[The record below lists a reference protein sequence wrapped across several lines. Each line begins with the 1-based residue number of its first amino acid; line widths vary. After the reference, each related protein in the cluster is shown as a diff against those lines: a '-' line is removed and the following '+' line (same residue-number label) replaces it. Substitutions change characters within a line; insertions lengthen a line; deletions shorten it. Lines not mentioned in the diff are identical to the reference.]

1 MESHHSLFKSFQFA
15 FEGVWVAL
23 KKGRN
28 FRIQAGL
35 GLVALTMGFVLKLSS
50 YEFVD
55 LILIISLV
63 LILELLN
70 TAIESIVD
78 LVSPEIRAE
87 AKVAK
92 DVSAA
97 AVLIASIG
105 SMLIAGFIFLPK
117 LLP

>member
-1 MESHHSLFKSFQFA
+1 M
-15 FEGVWVAL
+15 

-28 FRIQAGL
+28 FRIQVGF
-35 GLVALTMGFVLKLSS
+35 GLVALTVGLVLKLSS

-105 SMLIAGFIFLPK
+105 SILIAAFIFLPK
-117 LLP
+117 LLG

>member
-1 MESHHSLFKSFQFA
+1 
-15 FEGVWVAL
+15 L

-28 FRIQAGL
+28 FRIQVGF
-35 GLVALTMGFVLKLSS
+35 GLVALTVGLVLKLSS

-105 SMLIAGFIFLPK
+105 SILIAAFIFLPK
-117 LLP
+117 LLG

>member
-1 MESHHSLFKSFQFA
+1 MESRHSLVKSFRFA

-28 FRIQAGL
+28 FRIQVGAGIL
-35 GLVALTMGFVLKLSS
+35 ALTLGVILKLSS
-50 YEFVD
+50 YEFID
-55 LILIISLV
+55 LIIIISLV

-70 TAIESIVD
+70 TAIESIVNI
-78 LVSPEIRAE
+78 VSPEIRAE

-105 SMLIAGFIFLPK
+105 AILIAAFIFPPK

>member
-15 FEGVWVAL
+15 FEGAWVAF

-28 FRIQAGL
+28 FRIQVGVGVLALAL
-35 GLVALTMGFVLKLSS
+35 GFILKLTP

-55 LILIISLV
+55 LVLIISLV

-70 TAIESIVD
+70 TAIESMVD
-78 LVSPEIRAE
+78 MVSPEIRAE
-87 AKVAK
+87 AKIAK

-105 SMLIAGFIFLPK
+105 SILIAAFIFLPK
-117 LLP
+117 LLS